1 MSDLL
6 VNINSAE
13 RRAILTVGTDLS
25 IKIYPFVYFL
35 LINLPVSSVG
45 SVYPSFCRICIF
57 ESIRLHPSEAI
68 KIKGPHEREVKEKCT
83 TRSSQLAGTSNSH
96 DSQFTCSP

>member
-13 RRAILTVGTDLS
+13 RRAILTVGADLS
-25 IKIYPFVYFL
+25 MKNLPVCLFL

-45 SVYPSFCRICIF
+45 SVYPSFYRICIF
-57 ESIRLHPSEAI
+57 ESIRRHPSEAI
-68 KIKGPHEREVKEKCT
+68 EIKGLHEREVKEKCT
-83 TRSSQLAGTSNSH
+83 TRNSQ
-96 DSQFTCSP
+96 